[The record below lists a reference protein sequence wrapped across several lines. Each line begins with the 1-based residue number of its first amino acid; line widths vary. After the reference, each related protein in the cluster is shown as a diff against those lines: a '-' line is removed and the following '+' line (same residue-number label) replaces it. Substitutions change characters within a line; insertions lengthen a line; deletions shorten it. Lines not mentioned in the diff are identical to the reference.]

1 MHLSSFWMDV
11 WLGDEALAEVYPAL
25 YSHCTCKDVTVREV
39 LDTRIQTIFAPR
51 LTTLTSR
58 GQNPLL
64 IPQKKRKKKDR
75 RHWHWSS

>member
-39 LDTRIQTIFAPR
+39 LDTGIDNLRSKTDDINQ
-51 LTTLTSR
+51 
-58 GQNPLL
+58 
-64 IPQKKRKKKDR
+64 
-75 RHWHWSS
+75 